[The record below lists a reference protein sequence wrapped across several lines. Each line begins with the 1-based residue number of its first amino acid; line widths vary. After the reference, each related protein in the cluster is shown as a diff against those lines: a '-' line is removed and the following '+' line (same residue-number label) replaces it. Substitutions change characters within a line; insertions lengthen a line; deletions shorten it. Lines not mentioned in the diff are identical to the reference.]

1 MRCEKTLQ
9 QRRMEGIA
17 REFIRVTDEITGGCL
32 LVFIGKVISDVLKP
46 LGSLFTLTLCSTL
59 RWALEPDPTLF
70 RFRGIREPTKF

>member
-32 LVFIGKVISDVLKP
+32 CSKVISDVLKP
-46 LGSLFTLTLCSTL
+46 LGYLFTLTLCSTL

-70 RFRGIREPTKF
+70 RFRGIMEPTKF